1 MLPYLLISGLTSG
14 ALYAMVA
21 IGLVV
26 VYRST
31 GHINFAHGELFM
43 IGGFLA
49 YSMITMLGFPYLLS
63 LVLAVPLSFCL
74 GVICDRVV
82 FRPLMNAP
90 GTTLVLATV
99 GLSYLLKGVGR
110 YIWGGKGEYISIKA
124 IVDPAPFLVWGM
136 PVLPQQL
143 IVFAAAMLCMMGFLA
158 FFRWTIA
165 GKMMQATA
173 ESAFAS
179 YLVGIR
185 VERVYTWTWGVGAAV
200 AGVAAV
206 LMAPLTLLTPD
217 IGSGLLIKAFAA
229 TLLGG
234 LGSMSGALV
243 GGLLVGLCES
253 LVGGYIDSSLQE
265 VAAFIIIMIVLVFRP
280 SGLFGAYGV
289 RRA

>member
-1 MLPYLLISGLTSG
+1 
-14 ALYAMVA
+14 MVA

-173 ESAFAS
+173 ES
-179 YLVGIR
+179 
-185 VERVYTWTWGVGAAV
+185 WGVGAAV

-229 TLLGG
+229 TILGG